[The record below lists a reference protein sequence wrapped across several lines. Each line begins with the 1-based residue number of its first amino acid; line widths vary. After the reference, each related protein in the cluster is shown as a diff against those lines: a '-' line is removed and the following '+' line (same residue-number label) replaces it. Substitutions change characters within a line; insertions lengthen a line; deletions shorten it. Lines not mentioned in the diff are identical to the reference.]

1 MPISDDDIE
10 KALDYLRDSSA
21 KAARARAE
29 RIYLDEYCK
38 PLKSLIM
45 RENTS
50 ESLGAQEA
58 RAYAD
63 PRYKQHLEALR
74 AASETCDYLI
84 FMREAAFAKI
94 EAWRTFR
101 ASERAARI

>member
-1 MPISDDDIE
+1 MITDEDIE
-10 KALDYLRDSSA
+10 KALDYLRDSST

-45 RENTS
+45 RENQS

-63 PRYKQHLEALR
+63 SRYKQHLEALKTAIEQDEYVR
-74 AASETCDYLI
+74 
-84 FMREAAFAKI
+84 FMRDAADAKVR
-94 EAWRTFR
+94 AWQTMR
-101 ASERAARI
+101 ATERANRV

>member
-1 MPISDDDIE
+1 MISDDDIE
-10 KALDYLRDSSA
+10 KAIAYLINNAD

-38 PLKSLIM
+38 PLKATIM
-45 RENTS
+45 RENMS

-63 PRYKQHLEALR
+63 PRYEQHLIALKESVQR
-74 AASETCDYLI
+74 DEYHRY
-84 FMREAAFAKI
+84 MREAADAKVR
-94 EAWRTFR
+94 AWQTQR
-101 ASERAARI
+101 ATERAGRI